1 MVDYPYV
8 LAGGIAGLVVGLT
21 GIGAGALMTPI
32 LLLFFGV
39 SPTTEIATNLWF
51 AAITKIAGAFIH
63 YQSGQVDWQVVK
75 RLWLGSLPT
84 ALVIALLVSS
94 GVMIA
99 KVSWLTTIIGILVI
113 VTSLGLW
120 FAPKLSWYARH
131 RRIDNPSRF
140 KNWQPLFTVISGML
154 LGICVALTSIGA
166 GTLGSL
172 LLLYLYPLRMVPHK
186 LVATDIVHA
195 IPLAIVAGTGYLIA
209 GKVDELMLFNL
220 LLGSIPAAILGS
232 FLSHKFSGRNLQIFL
247 ASILF
252 LVGLKIIS

>member
-1 MVDYPYV
+1 M
-8 LAGGIAGLVVGLT
+8 
-21 GIGAGALMTPI
+21 
-32 LLLFFGV
+32 
-39 SPTTEIATNLWF
+39 
-51 AAITKIAGAFIH
+51 
-63 YQSGQVDWQVVK
+63 K

-140 KNWQPLFTVISGML
+140 KNWQPLLTVISGML

-186 LVATDIVHA
+186 LVATDIVHP

-220 LLGSIPAAILGS
+220 LLGSVPAAILGS

-247 ASILF
+247 ASILL
-252 LVGLKIIS
+252 LVGLKIIA

>member
-1 MVDYPYV
+1 MIDYPYV
-8 LAGGIAGLVVGLT
+8 LAGAITGIVVGLT
-21 GIGAGALMTPI
+21 GVGGGALMTPI

-39 SPTTEIATNLWF
+39 SPTTAIATDLWF

-75 RLWLGSLPT
+75 RLWLGSLPI
-84 ALVIALLVSS
+84 ALIIVLLVSS

-99 KVSWLTTIIGILVI
+99 KVSWLTTIIGVLVI

-131 RRIDNPSRF
+131 RRIDNPRKF
-140 KNWQPLFTVISGML
+140 KNWQPLLTLISGML

-166 GTLGSL
+166 GALGSL
-172 LLLYLYPLRMVPHK
+172 LLLYLYPLRMLPHR

-195 IPLAIVAGTGYLIA
+195 IPLAIVAGMGYLIA
-209 GKVDELMLFNL
+209 GKVDGLMLFNL
-220 LLGSIPAAILGS
+220 LLGSIPAVIIGS
-232 FLSHKFSGRNLQIFL
+232 FLSHKFSSRNLQILL

-252 LVGLKIIS
+252 LVGLKIIV